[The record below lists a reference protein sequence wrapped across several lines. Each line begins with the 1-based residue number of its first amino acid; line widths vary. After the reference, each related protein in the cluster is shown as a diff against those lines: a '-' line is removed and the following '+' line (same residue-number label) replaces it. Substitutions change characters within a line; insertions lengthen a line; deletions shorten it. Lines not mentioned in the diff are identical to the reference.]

1 MALGKSE
8 RGRYLWG
15 RGGPVA
21 GQVSR
26 KLVQLKFA
34 RRRPAMVHSMG
45 LQRIRLN
52 NNTLT
57 LVLTGSAPGAEVK
70 EVRQGRGSANLPGSP
85 DEELSQPMKRPP
97 GLSRLGQGVGQASY
111 STSTGWR
118 PPGEGV

>member
-1 MALGKSE
+1 M
-8 RGRYLWG
+8 
-15 RGGPVA
+15 A

-34 RRRPAMVHSMG
+34 RRRPAMVHSTG

-97 GLSRLGQGVGQASY
+97 GLSRLGQGVGQASS